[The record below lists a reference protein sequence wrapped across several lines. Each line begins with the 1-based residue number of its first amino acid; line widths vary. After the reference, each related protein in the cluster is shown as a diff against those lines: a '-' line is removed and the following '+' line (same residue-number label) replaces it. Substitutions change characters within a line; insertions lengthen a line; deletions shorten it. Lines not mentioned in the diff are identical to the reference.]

1 MLDYLGIFSELNK
14 SKISYVVVGGIAV
27 NLHGIPRMTYDVDLL
42 LDLSDKNLAKFLK
55 LARKWGFK
63 PRAPVGIM
71 ELAQKEKRED
81 WIKNK
86 HMKAFC
92 LVNPDWAISEI
103 DILIDSPVDY
113 GKAAKNAKRIKLKNT
128 PIQLIALDD
137 LIEMKKNTGR
147 KQDEADIRYLRGVLK
162 RGSALGKLG

>member
-14 SKISYVVVGGIAV
+14 SGISYVVVGGIAV

-42 LDLSDKNLAKFLK
+42 LDLSDKNLEKFLK
-55 LARKWGFK
+55 LAQKWGFT
-63 PRAPVGIM
+63 PRVPVEIM

-92 LVNPDWAISEI
+92 LINPDWAISEI
-103 DILIDSPVDY
+103 DIVIDSPVSY
-113 GKAAKNAKRIKLKNT
+113 GQAAKNVKFIMLKNI
-128 PIQLIALDD
+128 PVPLISLED

-147 KQDEADIRYLRGVLK
+147 KQDEADIRYLRGVK
-162 RGSALGKLG
+162 K